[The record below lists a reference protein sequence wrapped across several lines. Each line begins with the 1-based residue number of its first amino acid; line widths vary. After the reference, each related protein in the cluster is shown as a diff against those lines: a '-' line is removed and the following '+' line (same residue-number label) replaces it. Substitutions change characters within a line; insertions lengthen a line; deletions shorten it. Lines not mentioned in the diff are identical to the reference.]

1 MNRYEMLKQS
11 IELKIQRNAK
21 TDSFVELT
29 KKQIAVF
36 QQAKKLTE
44 EEAAE
49 LLAML
54 EA

>member
-11 IELKIQRNAK
+11 IELKIQRGALTEAFIEK
-21 TDSFVELT
+21 T

-36 QQAKKLTE
+36 KQAEKLTD
-44 EEAAE
+44 EEATE